1 MTVNRNGVD
10 QGAVS
15 KRTVTAKGNLIV
27 GTANSVV
34 SNLAV
39 GNDGETLVA
48 DSSTT
53 TGLRY
58 QGNFAAG
65 KNKIINGDFGIWQ
78 RGTSLSLTTNAGA
91 YLADRFLINWA
102 GTFTGT
108 ISQQTFTPGTAPVAG
123 YEGQFFNR
131 IVRTGT
137 TSVAPT
143 FYQRVEN
150 VRTFAGQT
158 VTFSFWAKADAA
170 RSVGIQAYQAF
181 GTGGSA
187 ATDNNAGTASL
198 TTSWQRFSFTYTMPS
213 VSGKTIST
221 SGDSWMAFYW
231 NLPDSTAFTIDTW
244 GWQLE
249 AGSVATAFQTATG
262 TIQGELAACQRYYIR
277 NVANS
282 AYAYFGYPGW
292 AFNSTQTRMTGYLP
306 VPMRVYPLSLD
317 VGGSIAINDGVSSF
331 SGGSFTLTGDG
342 STSSPT
348 IQYQH
353 TGAGLST
360 LRMYV
365 IQANNSAGAYLG
377 FSAEL

>member
-1 MTVNRNGVD
+1 MTRAYNTATTQQNSG
-10 QGAVS
+10 GAV
-15 KRTVTAKGNLIV
+15 NP
-27 GTANSVV
+27 
-34 SNLAV
+34 
-39 GNDGETLVA
+39 
-48 DSSTT
+48 
-53 TGLRY
+53 
-58 QGNFAAG
+58 FAAG
-65 KNKIINGDFGIWQ
+65 KNKIINGDFGVWQ

-213 VSGKTIST
+213 VAGKTIST
-221 SGDSWMAFYW
+221 SNDSWMAFYW

-244 GWQLE
+244 GWQME

-262 TIQGELAACQRYYIR
+262 TIQGELAACQYYYQR
-277 NVANS
+277 FTNNQGNS
-282 AYAYFGYPGW
+282 LYGSGFAS
-292 AFNSTQTRMTGYLP
+292 STTAGFAMIKLNQAMRT
-306 VPMRVYPLSLD
+306 VP
-317 VGGSIAINDGVSSF
+317 SF
-331 SGGSFTLTGDG
+331 SASGNFIGDDGNSNLTLTSFAQQANGSSVQSLKLTYTGTGMTAFRPNTIQSNGGSFE
-342 STSSPT
+342 
-348 IQYQH
+348 
-353 TGAGLST
+353 
-360 LRMYV
+360 
-365 IQANNSAGAYLG
+365 

>member
-1 MTVNRNGVD
+1 MTRAYNTATTQQNSGGVTP
-10 QGAVS
+10 AF
-15 KRTVTAKGNLIV
+15 L
-27 GTANSVV
+27 
-34 SNLAV
+34 
-39 GNDGETLVA
+39 
-48 DSSTT
+48 
-53 TGLRY
+53 
-58 QGNFAAG
+58 AG

-78 RGTSLSLTTNAGA
+78 RGTSLSVTTNAGA
-91 YLADRFLINWA
+91 FLADRFLLNFA

-108 ISQQTFTPGTAPVAG
+108 LSQQTFTPGTAPVAG
-123 YEGQFFNR
+123 YEGQFFAR

-150 VRTFAGQT
+150 VRTFAGQI

-181 GTGGSA
+181 GTGGSG

-249 AGSVATAFQTATG
+249 AGSVATPFQTATG
-262 TIQGELAACQRYYIR
+262 TVQGELAACQRYYYRSGGAAGAGGFAGSGSGVALSTTSIR
-277 NVANS
+277 AWHALPVIMRSAISISRGGNMTFWPSGLLSTAIGGGYSSQIANGVMIDWTVSAATTDRAYVLYFENS
-282 AYAYFGYPGW
+282 A
-292 AFNSTQTRMTGYLP
+292 
-306 VPMRVYPLSLD
+306 
-317 VGGSIAINDGVSSF
+317 
-331 SGGSFTLTGDG
+331 
-342 STSSPT
+342 
-348 IQYQH
+348 
-353 TGAGLST
+353 
-360 LRMYV
+360 
-365 IQANNSAGAYLG
+365 NNFLE